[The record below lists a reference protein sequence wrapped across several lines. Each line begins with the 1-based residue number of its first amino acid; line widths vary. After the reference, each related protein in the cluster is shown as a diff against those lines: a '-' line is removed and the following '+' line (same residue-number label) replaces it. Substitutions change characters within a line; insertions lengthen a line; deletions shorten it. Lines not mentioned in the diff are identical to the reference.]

1 MRAIRAFGE
10 SSMVPEFSS
19 YPSFPRLWFHS
30 FCAPTAINSFAL
42 TAVSESVSTMKRNG
56 CLLLPLGARVAA
68 KKISRSTSSG
78 MGSSL
83 YLRIARV
90 VAMPSSN
97 PTVSVAKA
105 CSSAMVSGDPS
116 LGHRHLL
123 PTSNAYDHGLR
134 LLPELPQLFR
144 RPMEHQATSLRVVR
158 Q

>member
-1 MRAIRAFGE
+1 MNDRRSV
-10 SSMVPEFSS
+10 SSQSQSCSQKP
-19 YPSFPRLWFHS
+19 L
-30 FCAPTAINSFAL
+30 FCF
-42 TAVSESVSTMKRNG
+42 SESVSTMKRNG

-78 MGSSL
+78 MGSFL

-97 PTVSVAKA
+97 PTVSVANGC
-105 CSSAMVSGDPS
+105 CSVMASDDPS
-116 LGHRHLL
+116 PEHQHLL

-144 RPMEHQATSLRVVR
+144 RPMEHQATSLRVVHR
-158 Q
+158 LVHLTIAMSLATTSCNDFP